1 VGGAASSLGGR
12 IGSVSGLDVFVGVD
26 IVPVSW
32 SLSKSNGRAVVGDSG
47 GPSEGLSGE
56 TGDDCGH
63 KGQVLS
69 LSRRYRTYCAVV
81 CHVGIG

>member
-12 IGSVSGLDVFVGVD
+12 LGSVSGLDVFVGVD

-56 TGDDCGH
+56 TGDDYGH
-63 KGQVLS
+63 KG
-69 LSRRYRTYCAVV
+69 
-81 CHVGIG
+81 